1 MTDQQLAL
9 QAINEAQ
16 LILEEYLRPRPQN
29 NEHILDKLVE
39 VLERP
44 DLVVAVGRLQHR
56 AISQCANEETA
67 SNRLGRLDC
76 YALTSW
82 DAKRAGPNN
91 NTAPSATK
99 SARSLVVLSSDRWTK
114 VLVRRQA
121 HAFEIVVGMAQGGI
135 RATRFQ
141 QRRSSKRCH
150 REAWRSMRKPEH
162 WKVLTVSKRDG
173 AKG

>member
-1 MTDQQLAL
+1 MQRRS
-9 QAINEAQ
+9 AI
-16 LILEEYLRPRPQN
+16 
-29 NEHILDKLVE
+29 K
-39 VLERP
+39 
-44 DLVVAVGRLQHR
+44 
-56 AISQCANEETA
+56 CAWA
-67 SNRLGRLDC
+67 
-76 YALTSW
+76 
-82 DAKRAGPNN
+82 
-91 NTAPSATK
+91 
-99 SARSLVVLSSDRWTK
+99 LVVLSSDRWTK

-135 RATRFQ
+135 RATRFR